1 MATKYTVKI
10 DFVPDF
16 LETYNTI
23 KTFETHY
30 KERLMKVYAMP
41 DDSTADLEQRNKKK
55 NDLNKEYK
63 DNSKILFTVDN
74 YDVVHF
80 LNEVILVFN
89 TYAREHKRTYAK
101 DGTSTDYSQFSD
113 SFIFEDSLTPMFVFT
128 QIAKIYPN
136 FLNYLQTYTLSGDDT
151 LLVDFLN
158 LKI

>member
-10 DFVPDF
+10 DFVPEF

-41 DDSTADLEQRNKKK
+41 KNSDIEIEQYDSA
-55 NDLNKEYK
+55 LNSLTEEYNLVSTK
-63 DNSKILFTVDN
+63 MFTVDN
-74 YDVVHF
+74 YEVIHF
-80 LNEVILVFN
+80 LNEVVSVFN
-89 TYAREHKRTYAK
+89 TYAREHKRTYAMN
-101 DGTSTDYSQFSD
+101 GTSKDYSKFSD
-113 SFIFEDSLTPMFVFT
+113 TFIFEDSFTPMFVFA

-151 LLVDFLN
+151 PLVDFLK

>member
-1 MATKYTVKI
+1 
-10 DFVPDF
+10 
-16 LETYNTI
+16 
-23 KTFETHY
+23 
-30 KERLMKVYAMP
+30 MKVHAMP
-41 DDSTADLEQRNKKK
+41 EDSDADIEQKNEAK
-55 NDLNKEYK
+55 NDLNVEYK
-63 DNSKILFTVDN
+63 LVSSKLSTVDN

-80 LNEVILVFN
+80 INEVILVFN

-113 SFIFEDSLTPMFVFT
+113 SFIFEDSFTPMFVFT

-136 FLNYLQTYTLSGDDT
+136 FLKYLQTYTLSGDDT

>member
-1 MATKYTVKI
+1 MATKYTVTI

-16 LETYNTI
+16 LETYDKI
-23 KTFETHY
+23 KNFETHY

-41 DDSTADLEQRNKKK
+41 EDSDADIEQKNTAK
-55 NDLNKEYK
+55 NDLDVEYRLVS
-63 DNSKILFTVDN
+63 SKLSTVDD

-101 DGTSTDYSQFSD
+101 NGTSTDYSQFSD
-113 SFIFEDSLTPMFVFT
+113 SFIFEDSFTPMFAFT

-136 FLNYLQTYTLSGDDT
+136 FLNYLQTYTLSGYDT
-151 LLVDFLN
+151 LLVDFLK